1 MPLRALPALSDNY
14 IWLLSDDRGRALVV
28 DPGEAAPVIDA
39 LADDRLT
46 PEAILLTHHHPDHI
60 AGTAQLLQQWPELT
74 VIAPVDDRIAV
85 PARRVVEGELL
96 DIASW
101 TLRVM
106 EVPGHTLSHVAFVVE
121 SPGQPAILFCGDTLF
136 SLGCG
141 RLFEG
146 TPEQMQHSLARLA
159 GLPDDCQVCCGHE
172 YTLAN
177 AAFAAQVEPDNTF
190 LQAHTQQIRRLRE
203 QLRPTLPSSLELE
216 RACNPFLRWDSPAV
230 RQTVSQRLGRPTT
243 DPVETFAE
251 LRRWKDGFKS

>member
-14 IWLLSDDRGRALVV
+14 IWLLSDDRGRTLIV
-28 DPGEAAPVIDA
+28 DPGEAGPVIDA

-46 PEAILLTHHHPDHI
+46 PEAILLTHHHPDHV
-60 AGTAQLLQQWPELT
+60 AGTAQLLQQWPELSL
-74 VIAPVDDRIAV
+74 IAPVDDRITL
-85 PARRVVEGELL
+85 PAHRVTEGERL
-96 DIASW
+96 DIADW
-101 TLRVM
+101 TVRVM
-106 EVPGHTLSHVAFVVE
+106 HVPGHTLSHVAFVVE
-121 SPGQPAILFCGDTLF
+121 SLGQPPILFCGDTLF

-146 TPEQMQHSLARLA
+146 TPAQMQHSLARLA
-159 GLPDDCQVCCGHE
+159 GLPGECQVCCGHE

-177 AAFAAQVEPDNTF
+177 AAFAAQVEPDNTV
-190 LQAHTQQIRRLRE
+190 LQAHTRQIRGLRE
-203 QLRPTLPSSLELE
+203 QQRPTLPSSLELE

-230 RQTVSQRLGRPTT
+230 RQAVSQRLGRPPI